1 MKNIVQIPLSLAAAA
16 LLTIS
21 LANVVRAD
29 HGDNNGQNN
38 QTRLRARLTGPA
50 ISGKTPEGQADFR
63 SDDKG
68 RTRLN
73 VEVEDVNLPA
83 GTMLTVSLT
92 HGGTTASIGSIKLS
106 ALGAG
111 ELELN
116 SQDGD
121 VVPAVQTGDTITVS
135 NGGTAILVG
144 VF

>member
-1 MKNIVQIPLSLAAAA
+1 MKKILQIPVSLAAAA
-16 LLTIS
+16 LLTLS

-29 HGDNNGQNN
+29 HGKGDGQNN
-38 QTRLRARLTGPA
+38 NEVRLRARLTGPVGSA
-50 ISGKTPEGQADFR
+50 AEGNADFR
-63 SDDKG
+63 SDSRG
-68 RTRLN
+68 RMRLN
-73 VEVEDVNLPA
+73 VEVEHVSLPA

-92 HGGTTASIGSIKLS
+92 HAGVTSPIGSIKLS

-121 VVPAVQTGDTITVS
+121 TVPVVQAGDTITVS
-135 NGGTAILVG
+135 NGGTTILVG